1 MTIGAFEASRSALS
15 EYVYGLWV
23 WPEFHLRKLYFLS
36 KNTKFFSF
44 STLKSSG
51 IVWQRSGS
59 VLSKLQ
65 IFVQNSAETV
75 TYDGLR

>member
-36 KNTKFFSF
+36 KNTKFFSV
-44 STLKSSG
+44 SALKSSG

-59 VLSKLQ
+59 VMSKLQ
-65 IFVQNSAETV
+65 IFVQNPAETV

>member
-44 STLKSSG
+44 SSLKYSG

-65 IFVQNSAETV
+65 IFVQNSTETV

>member
-44 STLKSSG
+44 SSLKSSG